1 MKLDLHGKSHYEISN
16 LVDQFIW
23 EGMQRGKDEIE
34 IVTGNSDRMREFVI
48 ETIKDYN
55 MEYKI
60 GDLWNR
66 GYIRVFLK

>member
-66 GYIRVFLK
+66 GYIRIFLK